1 MPVMNKFTT
10 SEPNPP
16 FAEMRMD
23 SYEQYRFDCSCEGLE
38 PIDWHT
44 WKVLVSELL
53 AKGDGEAWAC
63 MYAQKLAFDRYHS
76 N

>member
-1 MPVMNKFTT
+1 MTIHQFTT

-16 FAEMRMD
+16 FEKMRMS
-23 SYEQYRFDCSCEGLE
+23 SYADYRYDCECEGME
-38 PIDWHT
+38 PIDWHS
-44 WKVLVSELL
+44 WKMLVSELL

-63 MYAQKLAFDRYHS
+63 MYAQKLAFDRYH

>member
-1 MPVMNKFTT
+1 MVIHQFTT

-63 MYAQKLAFDRYHS
+63 MYAQKVAFDRFHS

>member
-1 MPVMNKFTT
+1 MTIHYFSTAY
-10 SEPNPP
+10 PNPP
-16 FAEMRMD
+16 FAEMRMA
-23 SYEQYRFDCSCEGLE
+23 SYDDYCYDCDCEGIV

-53 AKGDGEAWAC
+53 AKGDGEAAAC

-76 N
+76 E